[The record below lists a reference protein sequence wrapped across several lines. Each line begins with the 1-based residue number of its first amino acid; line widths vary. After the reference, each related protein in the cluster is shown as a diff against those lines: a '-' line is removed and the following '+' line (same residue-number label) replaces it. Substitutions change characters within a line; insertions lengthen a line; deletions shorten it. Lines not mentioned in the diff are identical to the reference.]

1 MSMDDPHEVFLELP
15 SALTRQEGSS
25 HAKAHVGHLLLLY
38 VQTGRLAPQ
47 TSVPFTFVSG
57 SRSSKTFKP
66 KKNIPEGS
74 HQYELLKHAEATLGS
89 GNLRQA
95 VMLPEGE
102 DLNEWIAVNTVDF
115 FNQINMLYGTITE
128 FCTETSCSVMSAG
141 PRYEYHWADGTNIKK
156 PIKCSAPK
164 YIDYL
169 MTWVQDQLDDETL
182 FPSKIGVPFPKNF
195 MSVAKTI
202 LKRLFRVYAHIY
214 HQHFDSVMQLQ
225 EEAHL
230 NTSFKHFIFFVQFI
244 SVVPINSGTLH
255 DCSFNAGIGTAM
267 ADENTQFCGNCKHD
281 IPEGNFTTH
290 EIHCQR
296 NIALCGVCQ
305 EPVPRTELLDH
316 MQQEHTQ
323 ITCKCGL
330 KIEKNHIDA
339 HQSSECPQRLVPCQ
353 YCELE
358 LVSSQS
364 KEHEDYCGTRT
375 EPCPHCK
382 SNVMLR
388 EQAMHPVLCGSLT
401 PPQERNNSRMSRSPQ
416 EPQSPGAWFEAHSI
430 RNIIRAQERGSKNN
444 NISAAEQQAFPSAF
458 DPSVYNTSRTPQ
470 STEDW
475 KNAPPRNAPFSRLLG
490 QADFLNSSSAWP
502 QSNQTH
508 DEDSSGLDYML
519 ALSLQSD
526 GGSVAG
532 GIESNLWSDIWDHKT
547 SNTSVNSA
555 LSLPNNNYP
564 HYTSVTSTS
573 SVQDHDQTDAML
585 PCEFC
590 EVLFPED
597 DLILHQTGCS
607 PASAFASFSK
617 QPPSPVKEDRMGRN
631 ASGLMHSVPD
641 TLASNIP
648 TFPRSVSPA
657 SCSPP
662 ASPLEGD
669 VVIPCE
675 FCGVALE
682 EAIIFHHQDKC
693 DMRPQTA
700 NPLNNI
706 TKASIR
712 KPLSP
717 AKYTFEQMSVK
728 HQAVSLTPPKT
739 ETIEVR
745 KKRVWFFLKVNRSSG
760 RVVQVVLVSTGG
772 KQTAASPTSHRGPH
786 SHIQMSVEGF
796 SALDESALRAL
807 LDGTVDLDERRLI
820 RSAIRELRRREIEDM
835 EAALASKR
843 FRPTRLKQ
851 QEDKE
856 NQHSDNL
863 DILSQKLQSIQDIDE
878 LTKMLRAAG
887 EYDERKLIRAAIRQI
902 RDEQQQGTVERVKAP
917 GRCLD
922 PESVEPQS
930 SMATGEPEIH
940 SEQENIRSQIR
951 ELHGQHTQQNRELQ
965 RKGSNSGMVLV
976 LDHLVKDDDSGPL
989 LIQPQR
995 EAVTTEPDL
1004 VLSHRQ
1010 RSDSSASDR
1019 SVTSVLS
1026 RSNLD
1031 SVAPENS
1038 LGSAY
1043 RARLDS
1049 GASDRSVGSSQRV
1062 RLDSGASERSIS
1074 SQSYVRQRLGSDVSD
1089 SGLRPRLGSEASD
1102 CVGLLTRT
1110 DSRTSDQSVSL
1121 SSEERGPGEEVEM
1134 SGSTCSTDSESESR
1148 SQGPTS
1154 LQAQSCQDHNVDQE
1168 QPDGAIL
1175 SRSSPTNGL
1184 HSGSTKEKNNLEE
1197 QKITANRDLP
1207 LTHDKEKDPAPEK
1220 KDAILEQFN
1229 STNSVRDRM
1238 RKFTE
1243 PNQSPNVPALKK
1255 APLRNGTGSSGQT
1268 NLCRATERFTQTAA
1282 SVNTSGDST
1291 SHTSAASQSQAT
1303 PQPRGGASKPLSSAS
1318 QSQNSMGGTRHPA
1331 EKDEHA
1337 YSNSKEDRTPGRAA
1351 GQQVTQEEEDPD
1363 MKTFLTIEIKDGRTT
1378 SSSTSSP
1385 QGNVVPITN
1394 MTPRI
1399 TPNAL
1404 GQRADLT
1411 LGLRATPFKISSS
1424 SLSSGSS
1431 IKAPEALGSPDS
1443 ACAESGLEEVI
1454 GDLFTQEK
1462 AENEGEQ
1469 FCERKFELTLR
1480 CAVGEIHSDLQA
1492 FGKRVDARLEKA
1504 AAQVTPL
1511 AEAIVRLQEENL
1523 KLMVQQERLVREVEA
1538 LCQIET
1544 EPAVAS
1550 EPVLSSGQSAQVACQ
1565 VPAIPNGSSSDERSG
1580 KLTAEQL
1587 AAIEDEELLDKM
1599 LDESKDFEERKMIRA
1614 AMRDLR
1620 KRKRDQRE
1628 KERETRLQELR
1639 QQIEERSQKSRAGV
1653 GAGEV
1658 VVKKVEKSADGSTLS
1673 QVTKTNR
1680 FAQSGGTVQS
1690 KSYSFTSSTS
1700 SSSSNTSKKV
1710 GSVFDREDDSSSRSG
1725 GGGLAAVERRQAERR
1740 KELMRAQTL
1749 PKTSAMQARKAMIE
1763 KLEKEGGSPANQAV
1777 AKVNKVQRSTSF
1789 GVPNANSI
1797 KQMLLDWCRA
1807 KTRSYEHVNIQNFS
1821 SSWSNGMAFCALV
1834 HHFFPEAFDYD
1845 SLSPSNRRHNFEV
1858 AFNAAETYAN
1868 CMPLLEVEDMMIMG
1882 SKPDSK
1888 CVFTY
1893 VQSLVNHLRRHEM
1906 KMGRPCDLCS
1916 VSA

>member
-1 MSMDDPHEVFLELP
+1 M
-15 SALTRQEGSS
+15 
-25 HAKAHVGHLLLLY
+25 
-38 VQTGRLAPQ
+38 
-47 TSVPFTFVSG
+47 
-57 SRSSKTFKP
+57 
-66 KKNIPEGS
+66 
-74 HQYELLKHAEATLGS
+74 
-89 GNLRQA
+89 
-95 VMLPEGE
+95 
-102 DLNEWIAVNTVDF
+102 
-115 FNQINMLYGTITE
+115 
-128 FCTETSCSVMSAG
+128 
-141 PRYEYHWADGTNIKK
+141 
-156 PIKCSAPK
+156 
-164 YIDYL
+164 
-169 MTWVQDQLDDETL
+169 
-182 FPSKIGVPFPKNF
+182 
-195 MSVAKTI
+195 
-202 LKRLFRVYAHIY
+202 
-214 HQHFDSVMQLQ
+214 
-225 EEAHL
+225 
-230 NTSFKHFIFFVQFI
+230 
-244 SVVPINSGTLH
+244 
-255 DCSFNAGIGTAM
+255 
-267 ADENTQFCGNCKHD
+267 
-281 IPEGNFTTH
+281 
-290 EIHCQR
+290 
-296 NIALCGVCQ
+296 
-305 EPVPRTELLDH
+305 
-316 MQQEHTQ
+316 
-323 ITCKCGL
+323 
-330 KIEKNHIDA
+330 
-339 HQSSECPQRLVPCQ
+339 
-353 YCELE
+353 
-358 LVSSQS
+358 
-364 KEHEDYCGTRT
+364 
-375 EPCPHCK
+375 
-382 SNVMLR
+382 
-388 EQAMHPVLCGSLT
+388 
-401 PPQERNNSRMSRSPQ
+401 
-416 EPQSPGAWFEAHSI
+416 
-430 RNIIRAQERGSKNN
+430 
-444 NISAAEQQAFPSAF
+444 
-458 DPSVYNTSRTPQ
+458 
-470 STEDW
+470 
-475 KNAPPRNAPFSRLLG
+475 
-490 QADFLNSSSAWP
+490 
-502 QSNQTH
+502 
-508 DEDSSGLDYML
+508 
-519 ALSLQSD
+519 
-526 GGSVAG
+526 
-532 GIESNLWSDIWDHKT
+532 
-547 SNTSVNSA
+547 
-555 LSLPNNNYP
+555 
-564 HYTSVTSTS
+564 
-573 SVQDHDQTDAML
+573 
-585 PCEFC
+585 
-590 EVLFPED
+590 
-597 DLILHQTGCS
+597 
-607 PASAFASFSK
+607 
-617 QPPSPVKEDRMGRN
+617 
-631 ASGLMHSVPD
+631 
-641 TLASNIP
+641 
-648 TFPRSVSPA
+648 
-657 SCSPP
+657 
-662 ASPLEGD
+662 
-669 VVIPCE
+669 
-675 FCGVALE
+675 
-682 EAIIFHHQDKC
+682 
-693 DMRPQTA
+693 
-700 NPLNNI
+700 
-706 TKASIR
+706 
-712 KPLSP
+712 
-717 AKYTFEQMSVK
+717 
-728 HQAVSLTPPKT
+728 
-739 ETIEVR
+739 
-745 KKRVWFFLKVNRSSG
+745 
-760 RVVQVVLVSTGG
+760 
-772 KQTAASPTSHRGPH
+772 
-786 SHIQMSVEGF
+786 
-796 SALDESALRAL
+796 
-807 LDGTVDLDERRLI
+807 
-820 RSAIRELRRREIEDM
+820 
-835 EAALASKR
+835 
-843 FRPTRLKQ
+843 
-851 QEDKE
+851 
-856 NQHSDNL
+856 
-863 DILSQKLQSIQDIDE
+863 
-878 LTKMLRAAG
+878 
-887 EYDERKLIRAAIRQI
+887 
-902 RDEQQQGTVERVKAP
+902 
-917 GRCLD
+917 
-922 PESVEPQS
+922 
-930 SMATGEPEIH
+930 EPEIH

-1175 SRSSPTNGL
+1175 SGSSPTNGL

-1243 PNQSPNVPALKK
+1243 PSQSPNVPALKK

-1431 IKAPEALGSPDS
+1431 IK
-1443 ACAESGLEEVI
+1443 
-1454 GDLFTQEK
+1454 
-1462 AENEGEQ
+1462 
-1469 FCERKFELTLR
+1469 
-1480 CAVGEIHSDLQA
+1480 
-1492 FGKRVDARLEKA
+1492 
-1504 AAQVTPL
+1504 
-1511 AEAIVRLQEENL
+1511 
-1523 KLMVQQERLVREVEA
+1523 
-1538 LCQIET
+1538 IET

-1620 KRKRDQRE
+1620 KRKREAILGCSQEEIGRADQRE

-1639 QQIEERSQKSRAGV
+1639 QQREERSQKSRAGV

-1680 FAQSGGTVQS
+1680 FAQSDDGSRSTRSTVVEASYVQKTDRGTVQS

>member
-1 MSMDDPHEVFLELP
+1 
-15 SALTRQEGSS
+15 
-25 HAKAHVGHLLLLY
+25 
-38 VQTGRLAPQ
+38 
-47 TSVPFTFVSG
+47 
-57 SRSSKTFKP
+57 
-66 KKNIPEGS
+66 
-74 HQYELLKHAEATLGS
+74 
-89 GNLRQA
+89 
-95 VMLPEGE
+95 
-102 DLNEWIAVNTVDF
+102 
-115 FNQINMLYGTITE
+115 
-128 FCTETSCSVMSAG
+128 
-141 PRYEYHWADGTNIKK
+141 
-156 PIKCSAPK
+156 
-164 YIDYL
+164 
-169 MTWVQDQLDDETL
+169 
-182 FPSKIGVPFPKNF
+182 
-195 MSVAKTI
+195 
-202 LKRLFRVYAHIY
+202 
-214 HQHFDSVMQLQ
+214 
-225 EEAHL
+225 
-230 NTSFKHFIFFVQFI
+230 
-244 SVVPINSGTLH
+244 
-255 DCSFNAGIGTAM
+255 
-267 ADENTQFCGNCKHD
+267 
-281 IPEGNFTTH
+281 
-290 EIHCQR
+290 
-296 NIALCGVCQ
+296 
-305 EPVPRTELLDH
+305 
-316 MQQEHTQ
+316 
-323 ITCKCGL
+323 
-330 KIEKNHIDA
+330 
-339 HQSSECPQRLVPCQ
+339 
-353 YCELE
+353 
-358 LVSSQS
+358 
-364 KEHEDYCGTRT
+364 
-375 EPCPHCK
+375 
-382 SNVMLR
+382 
-388 EQAMHPVLCGSLT
+388 
-401 PPQERNNSRMSRSPQ
+401 
-416 EPQSPGAWFEAHSI
+416 
-430 RNIIRAQERGSKNN
+430 
-444 NISAAEQQAFPSAF
+444 
-458 DPSVYNTSRTPQ
+458 
-470 STEDW
+470 
-475 KNAPPRNAPFSRLLG
+475 
-490 QADFLNSSSAWP
+490 
-502 QSNQTH
+502 
-508 DEDSSGLDYML
+508 
-519 ALSLQSD
+519 
-526 GGSVAG
+526 
-532 GIESNLWSDIWDHKT
+532 
-547 SNTSVNSA
+547 
-555 LSLPNNNYP
+555 
-564 HYTSVTSTS
+564 
-573 SVQDHDQTDAML
+573 
-585 PCEFC
+585 
-590 EVLFPED
+590 
-597 DLILHQTGCS
+597 
-607 PASAFASFSK
+607 
-617 QPPSPVKEDRMGRN
+617 
-631 ASGLMHSVPD
+631 
-641 TLASNIP
+641 
-648 TFPRSVSPA
+648 
-657 SCSPP
+657 
-662 ASPLEGD
+662 
-669 VVIPCE
+669 
-675 FCGVALE
+675 
-682 EAIIFHHQDKC
+682 
-693 DMRPQTA
+693 
-700 NPLNNI
+700 
-706 TKASIR
+706 
-712 KPLSP
+712 
-717 AKYTFEQMSVK
+717 
-728 HQAVSLTPPKT
+728 
-739 ETIEVR
+739 
-745 KKRVWFFLKVNRSSG
+745 
-760 RVVQVVLVSTGG
+760 
-772 KQTAASPTSHRGPH
+772 
-786 SHIQMSVEGF
+786 MSVEGF

-887 EYDERKLIRAAIRQI
+887 EYDERKMIRAAIRQI

-1175 SRSSPTNGL
+1175 SGSSPTNGL

-1243 PNQSPNVPALKK
+1243 PSQSPNVPALKK

-1431 IKAPEALGSPDS
+1431 IK
-1443 ACAESGLEEVI
+1443 
-1454 GDLFTQEK
+1454 
-1462 AENEGEQ
+1462 
-1469 FCERKFELTLR
+1469 
-1480 CAVGEIHSDLQA
+1480 
-1492 FGKRVDARLEKA
+1492 
-1504 AAQVTPL
+1504 
-1511 AEAIVRLQEENL
+1511 
-1523 KLMVQQERLVREVEA
+1523 
-1538 LCQIET
+1538 IET

-1639 QQIEERSQKSRAGV
+1639 QQREERSQKSRAGV

-1680 FAQSGGTVQS
+1680 FAQSDDGSRSTRSTVVEASYVQKTDRGTVQS

-1858 AFNAAETYAN
+1858 AFNAAEELVD
-1868 CMPLLEVEDMMIMG
+1868 CPQLLDVDDMVKMRE
-1882 SKPDSK
+1882 PDWK
-1888 CVFTY
+1888 CVYTY
-1893 VQSLVNHLRRHEM
+1893 LQEFYRGLVTKGLVKTKN
-1906 KMGRPCDLCS
+1906 S
-1916 VSA
+1916 S